1 MKIFRIKRAVSSQNV
16 TKYVEFKIDVTSPW
30 VNEDLYVNK
39 YSEKHELPIP
49 LYTENK
55 LTPEDYPYS
64 GNAHIVSK
72 RFLDVIKKLNSDFE
86 AFESVVYYKGKNQK
100 AYCKESGNAD
110 GKIWDN
116 FYTMIFPEYNLFNW
130 DESDYETDY
139 VYGTNEKFVSRINK
153 LVVNIK
159 ENEKISNNNFLILG
173 EFSLYLLCTEKA
185 KLAIEE
191 AGLTGISFEEV
202 EVM

>member
-64 GNAHIVSK
+64 GYAHIVSK
-72 RFLDVIKKLNSDFE
+72 RFLDVIKRLNSDFE

-100 AYCKESGNAD
+100 AYCKQSGNAD

-159 ENEKISNNNFLILG
+159 ENEKISNNNFFTRVSVRADLHLITFLKC
-173 EFSLYLLCTEKA
+173 FQDSPL
-185 KLAIEE
+185 
-191 AGLTGISFEEV
+191 SV
-202 EVM
+202 R